1 MKYYKK
7 IYYFIT
13 APFVIFIFHQV
24 CKTKYFRKSQIHVK
38 KKSIQD
44 FFILFLILF
53 SYVILCDFYPIHNT
67 TNMWVKQGIYISAP
81 EIVLIIW
88 VFTFAMEK
96 VHKFLHV
103 DRSLFKAKVRE
114 FFFEMSTVFDLAAI
128 GGFFV
133 AEILRFIP
141 SEKCYLAARILLCI
155 NIIFWYLKSMY
166 CYKFLK
172 NVGPKI
178 YMIKEMVRK
187 LNDQSSPAKRAQE
200 IRMNLFCFK

>member
-1 MKYYKK
+1 
-7 IYYFIT
+7 
-13 APFVIFIFHQV
+13 
-24 CKTKYFRKSQIHVK
+24 
-38 KKSIQD
+38 
-44 FFILFLILF
+44 
-53 SYVILCDFYPIHNT
+53 
-67 TNMWVKQGIYISAP
+67 MWVKQGIYISAP

-114 FFFEMSTVFDLAAI
+114 FFFEMLTVFDLAAI

-187 LNDQSSPAKRAQE
+187 LLNDQSSPAKRA
-200 IRMNLFCFK
+200 